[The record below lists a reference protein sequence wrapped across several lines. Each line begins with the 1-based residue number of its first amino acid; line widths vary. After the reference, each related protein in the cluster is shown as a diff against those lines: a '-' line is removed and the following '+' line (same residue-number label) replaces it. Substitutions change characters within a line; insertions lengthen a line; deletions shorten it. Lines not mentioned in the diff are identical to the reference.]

1 MSQTRR
7 LPWGP
12 ANDVQHITPG
22 GRDWS
27 AEIDRR
33 LESDDDGG
41 NLEVRIRIDAFGAD
55 ERVCAMCPGGKE
67 LDVNVERVMDTIAG
81 VAEVGG
87 FERFK
92 ARSVVYH
99 NHE

>member
-12 ANDVQHITPG
+12 ANDVQHVTSRG
-22 GRDWS
+22 GDWS
-27 AEIDRR
+27 AEMNGR
-33 LESDDDGG
+33 LESDDGGG

-55 ERVCAMCPGGKE
+55 EGVCAMCPRGKE

-92 ARSVVYH
+92 ARSVV
-99 NHE
+99 